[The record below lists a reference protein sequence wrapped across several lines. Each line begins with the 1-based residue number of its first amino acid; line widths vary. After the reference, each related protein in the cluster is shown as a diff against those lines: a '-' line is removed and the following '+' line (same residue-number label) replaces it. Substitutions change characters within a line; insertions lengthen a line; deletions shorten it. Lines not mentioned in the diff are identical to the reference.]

1 MLFRNLI
8 KTITLFDL
16 VRNGIWIFLCLLVV
30 YSNFWETNSGD
41 VPFLILF
48 ILASL
53 VPFFM
58 GTMSLIELAKKLERS
73 GSNIIQKIE
82 AVVFSLALFGAIIML
97 IWLHK
102 SDEPVAALVYALQ
115 HPNWILML
123 VLAVFSVH
131 FGTQA
136 YQDSRAYHD
145 FKPAGKCTLG
155 TYGISIFVGI
165 HLMNLYFFL
174 GIDDG
179 CYAVGSD
186 PLFGGAE
193 YYECDEQYTKKVEA
207 NEIIASQL
215 NFNARAL
222 FAAEVF
228 ILLVFSSS
236 ALV

>member
-82 AVVFSLALFGAIIML
+82 LQKDHSIRKISEWERVRTNHPLQEEWLYTQKKLQIQKINHKCLLPQKFAVLMKKNPFYSVNFRRREGLEDHKENKHILAKQI
-97 IWLHK
+97 
-102 SDEPVAALVYALQ
+102 
-115 HPNWILML
+115 
-123 VLAVFSVH
+123 
-131 FGTQA
+131 
-136 YQDSRAYHD
+136 
-145 FKPAGKCTLG
+145 
-155 TYGISIFVGI
+155 
-165 HLMNLYFFL
+165 
-174 GIDDG
+174 
-179 CYAVGSD
+179 
-186 PLFGGAE
+186 
-193 YYECDEQYTKKVEA
+193 
-207 NEIIASQL
+207 
-215 NFNARAL
+215 
-222 FAAEVF
+222 
-228 ILLVFSSS
+228 
-236 ALV
+236 